1 MAKSVLGRATDS
13 IGESVHEASR
23 FASSV
28 ADTVEDGLGTA
39 KRAARDG
46 HDAVEHFINDA
57 NKRVRR
63 SPIESVLASLVAG
76 LILGFVVGRAT
87 SGD

>member
-1 MAKSVLGRATDS
+1 MAKSVLGRTSDS
-13 IGESVHEASR
+13 IGESVHGASR

-28 ADTVEDGLGTA
+28 ADAVEDGLGTA

-46 HDAVEHFINDA
+46 RDAVEQFVNDT

-63 SPIESVLASLVAG
+63 SPIESVLASLAVG
-76 LILGFVVGRAT
+76 IILGFLVGRAT